1 VKYFETIKLIKSYGR
16 RKSLEMR
23 PIIEFC
29 ASNMH
34 HGTDKLMK
42 KLEENL
48 DYDVIEYGCL
58 GNCGQ
63 CYMYPFA
70 LLNGEIIS
78 GDSAELLEEEI
89 AKKIKE
95 IEDMFD
101 LLGE

>member
-1 VKYFETIKLIKSYGR
+1 
-16 RKSLEMR
+16 MR

-34 HGTDKLMK
+34 HGTDQVMK
-42 KLEENL
+42 KLEADP

-63 CYMYPFA
+63 CYMEPFA
-70 LLNGEIIS
+70 LINGEILS
-78 GDSAELLEEEI
+78 ADSSDQLYEQI
-89 AKKIKE
+89 IVKIKE
-95 IEDMFD
+95 IEAMYE

>member
-1 VKYFETIKLIKSYGR
+1 
-16 RKSLEMR
+16 MR

-34 HGTDKLMK
+34 HGTDKIMK

-63 CYMYPFA
+63 CYMSPFA
-70 LLNGEIIS
+70 LVNGEIIS
-78 GDSAELLEEEI
+78 AESAEMLEEEI
-89 AKKIKE
+89 ARKIKE

>member
-1 VKYFETIKLIKSYGR
+1 
-16 RKSLEMR
+16 MR

-34 HGTDKLMK
+34 HGTDKVMK
-42 KLEENL
+42 QLEEDP

-63 CYMYPFA
+63 CYMEPYA
-70 LLNGEIIS
+70 LLNGEIVNAA
-78 GDSAELLEEEI
+78 SAEGLYEHII
-89 AKKIKE
+89 AKIKE
-95 IEDMFD
+95 IEAMYD